1 MTIAYKSNPT
11 LAVGVGPTTVYTG
24 NASTQAIVLGMTVCS
39 LLTDPV
45 TVTIVAA
52 TAQIAKNLVIP
63 PGTTLIAI
71 GKDERHVIE
80 ATETITVA
88 CNVASAVDVLISTLE
103 IS

>member
-1 MTIAYKSNPT
+1 MTITYKSNPT
-11 LAVGVGPTTVYTG
+11 LNVGIGPTTVYTG
-24 NASTQAIVLGMTVCS
+24 PGATQAIVLGMNVCN

-45 TVTIVAA
+45 TVTVVAA
-52 TAQIAKNLVIP
+52 TARIVKDAVIP
-63 PGTTLIAI
+63 PGTTLIAM

-88 CNVASAVDVLISTLE
+88 CNVAAAVDVLVSTLE